1 MEYINSIFKDLG
13 KYGYVNSLL
22 FLNGEHSVLYSQ
34 LRITYVVIKPVL
46 PKSISM
52 PSKFINLIFRIPR
65 LPIALITQINF
76 TNL

>member
-22 FLNGEHSVLYSQ
+22 FLNGEHSQ
-34 LRITYVVIKPVL
+34 LQITYVVIKPVL